1 MELTSLQPRCKI
13 CILMRLDPNLWKEL
27 HRKVIIE
34 RISRAKA
41 LTWLNQR
48 AEILNITREENNWEL
63 LPLFSTNGIVK
74 HFKMHIKDFSQV
86 EAYIA
91 AQNMFSPEAKANPA
105 KMALQAA
112 AGTEMDDY
120 LRLESLISASGV
132 QLANYEK
139 TLSSRELEYQ
149 KKGNVPAIV
158 NLEEVKIFQKLIH
171 EQMAMKKDLA
181 VLQAKQAVAG
191 TALRDALERV
201 VEVVMNA
208 IQDSM
213 VDLRAN
219 LHTQYGN
226 PEWGEKLA
234 RSVAYKIGE
243 PLKASIPSILDE
255 VYKKYKIR

>member
-13 CILMRLDPNLWKEL
+13 CILMRLDPDLWKEL

-34 RISRAKA
+34 RISRARA

-63 LPLFSTNGIVK
+63 LPTFSTNGIVK
-74 HFKMHIKDFSQV
+74 HFKMHITDFTQV

-91 AQNMFSPEAKANPA
+91 AQNMFSPEARANPA
-105 KMALQAA
+105 KMALQASA
-112 AGTEMDDY
+112 ASEMDDY
-120 LRLESLISASGV
+120 LRLESLISASVV
-132 QLANYEK
+132 QLESYEK
-139 TLSSRELEYQ
+139 TLSAAARKNQ
-149 KKGNVPAIV
+149 GDGKVPPIV
-158 NLEEVKIFQKLIH
+158 NLEEVKIFQKLIR
-171 EQMAMKKDLA
+171 EQMAMKKELA

-213 VDLRAN
+213 VELRSN
-219 LHTQYGN
+219 LHQQYAN

-234 RSVAYKIGE
+234 RMVAYKIGE